1 MLRRIFSMLMAV
13 ISCILS
19 LVGWNGMIQVED
31 AHYEMVDQALIN
43 PNADESAKALY
54 RFLLDCYG
62 KRVISGQISTSM
74 RIFPRRS
81 SAWMNRIQTARRPYS
96 RQTSF
101 GRCTALQTH
110 IRR

>member
-54 RFLLDCYG
+54 RFLLEIDVVLPTNS
-62 KRVISGQISTSM
+62 KAATVTRTSS
-74 RIFPRRS
+74 FSRR
-81 SAWMNRIQTARRPYS
+81 M
-96 RQTSF
+96 SF
-101 GRCTALQTH
+101 RRCTALQTH